1 MKFKKSARQ
10 TTLIVDNLSPFTPDI
25 ASCLNQLGANYI
37 RRTVSSLHNVTINSY
52 DDKNSP
58 KYIYKYNYK
67 QQGHNGGEYSTINN
81 KSKDQGDGAN
91 YNKTKNNNNNNRDIN
106 DTSNN
111 TNHTYDTN
119 DISNNLSCDK
129 VILSGRRMNDQEI
142 NIVNSRI
149 IRQCFNNNIP
159 LLGICYGA
167 EILALTL
174 GGTIR
179 KMAAPVQD
187 TISLKVSKS
196 SPLISAD
203 RKTLLVYESHK
214 YCVAK
219 LPEGFESVASS
230 THSEYE
236 IFSHKQKKLFGTQ
249 FHPEKS
255 GADGL
260 SLLSKFLDI

>member
-1 MKFKKSARQ
+1 MKLTKSARQ
-10 TTLIVDNLSPFTPDI
+10 ITLIVDNLSPFTSDI
-25 ASCLNQLGANYI
+25 ASCLNQLRANYI
-37 RRTVSSLHNVTINSY
+37 RRTVSSLHNVTINSN
-52 DDKNSP
+52 DDSNSP
-58 KYIYKYNYK
+58 KYIYK
-67 QQGHNGGEYSTINN
+67 QQGHNGGEYPTINN
-81 KSKDQGDGAN
+81 KSKDHGDGSN
-91 YNKTKNNNNNNRDIN
+91 YNKNKNNNNNNRDIN

-111 TNHTYDTN
+111 TNRTYDTN
-119 DISNNLSCDK
+119 GISNNLSCDK

-187 TISLKVSKS
+187 TISLMVSKPN
-196 SPLISAD
+196 PLISAD

-219 LPEGFESVASS
+219 LPEGFESLASS
-230 THSEYE
+230 THTEYE